1 MKETSMRENGT
12 RVTSWAW
19 AHVAAGFAVLFLC
32 VALNSAAAEESGGG
46 TTERANELFKWIN
59 FAIVAA
65 VLIWLFAKKLPGW
78 FRGNADKINSA
89 ITKATAARE
98 EAERQVREAEA
109 KLANLKHE
117 IAALEAIGKREMSE
131 ESERIRALAQVDAK
145 KVGVA
150 AKAEIEA
157 AERAARLE
165 LKALA
170 ASLAVDGA
178 ESLLAKQLTPSAQE
192 SLVDN
197 FVKSLEGSPN

>member
-1 MKETSMRENGT
+1 MRHQ
-12 RVTSWAW
+12 RLQIVTSLLL
-19 AHVAAGFAVLFLC
+19 LFFC
-32 VALNSAAAEESGGG
+32 VALSAHAAEEGGNAA
-46 TTERANELFKWIN
+46 TERANEIFKWIN

-65 VLIWLFAKKLPGW
+65 ALVWLFAKKLPLW
-78 FRGNADKINSA
+78 FRGNADKISSA

-109 KLANLKHE
+109 KLANLKQE
-117 IAALEAIGKREMSE
+117 IAALEVTAKREAAE
-131 ESERIRALAQVDAK
+131 EGERIRALAQSDAK

-150 AKAEIEA
+150 AQAEIEA

-178 ESLLAKQLTPSAQE
+178 ETLLAKQLTPSAQE
-192 SLVDN
+192 SLVDS
-197 FVKSLEGSPN
+197 FVKSLEGRPN

>member
-1 MKETSMRENGT
+1 MRHQ
-12 RVTSWAW
+12 RLQIVTSLLL
-19 AHVAAGFAVLFLC
+19 LFFC
-32 VALNSAAAEESGGG
+32 VALSAHAAEEGGNAA
-46 TTERANELFKWIN
+46 TERANEIFKWIN

-65 VLIWLFAKKLPGW
+65 VLVWLFAKKLPPW
-78 FRGNADKINSA
+78 FRGNADKISSA

-109 KLANLKHE
+109 KQE
-117 IAALEAIGKREMSE
+117 G
-131 ESERIRALAQVDAK
+131 ERLRALAQSDAK

-150 AKAEIEA
+150 AQAEIEA

-178 ESLLAKQLTPSAQE
+178 ETLLAKQLTPSAQE
-192 SLVDN
+192 TLVDS
-197 FVKSLEGSPN
+197 FVKSLEGRPN

>member
-1 MKETSMRENGT
+1 MRETSLRENGT
-12 RVTSWAW
+12 RVKGWTWT
-19 AHVAAGFAVLFLC
+19 HVGAGFVVLFFC
-32 VALNSAAAEESGGG
+32 VALNAAAAEEGGSGA
-46 TTERANELFKWIN
+46 TERASEIYKWIN

-65 VLIWLFAKKLPGW
+65 VLIWLFAKKLPAS
-78 FRGNADKINSA
+78 FRSNADKINSA

-98 EAERQVREAEA
+98 DAERQVREAEA
-109 KLANLKHE
+109 KLANLKQE
-117 IAALEAIGKREMSE
+117 IAALEATAKREVIE

-150 AKAEIEA
+150 AQAEIEA
-157 AERAARLE
+157 AERAARME

-197 FVKSLEGSPN
+197 FVKSLEGRPN

>member
-1 MKETSMRENGT
+1 MRQNQ
-12 RVTSWAW
+12 RLRI
-19 AHVAAGFAVLFLC
+19 VLSLLLLFFC
-32 VALNSAAAEESGGG
+32 VAFNAHGAEEGGNAA
-46 TTERANELFKWIN
+46 TERANEIFKWIN

-65 VLIWLFAKKLPGW
+65 VLVWLFAKKLPPW
-78 FRGNADKINSA
+78 FRRNADQISSA

-109 KLANLKHE
+109 KLANLKQE
-117 IAALEAIGKREMSE
+117 IAALQATAKQEAQQEG
-131 ESERIRALAQVDAK
+131 ERLRALAQSDAK

-150 AKAEIEA
+150 AQAEIEA

-178 ESLLAKQLTPSAQE
+178 ETLLAKQLTPSAQE
-192 SLVDN
+192 TLVDS
-197 FVKSLEGSPN
+197 FVKSLEGRPN